1 MSIDKDFIFPVYI
14 YENILV
20 QIKEFSRKSKKE
32 IFGYLIGNIL
42 KWKEIIYIVIRDQIF
57 IKGAVHSHQFSTS
70 QIEGTAGE
78 YEKQFQNL
86 KIKKQDDNLRIVGWW
101 HSHPGI
107 GCFLSSTDFRT
118 QEFFFPESYQVA
130 LVVDPIR
137 EEFKFFTL
145 DKVSEKKYKSISNA
159 TISPKLDPKS

>member
-1 MSIDKDFIFPVYI
+1 MSINKDFIFPVYI
-14 YENILV
+14 YESILA
-20 QIKEFSRKSKKE
+20 QIKEFSKNSEKE

-42 KWKEIIYIVIRDQIF
+42 KWKETIYIIIKDQIF

-78 YEKQFQNL
+78 YEKQFQNS
-86 KIKKQDDNLRIVGWW
+86 KINEKDDNLRIVGWW

-107 GCFLSSTDFRT
+107 GCFLSMTDLDT
-118 QEFFFPESYQVA
+118 QEFFFPETYQVA

-137 EEFKFFTL
+137 DEFKFFTL
-145 DKVSEKKYKSISNA
+145 DKVSVKKYKSISNA
-159 TISPKLDPKS
+159 TIS

>member
-1 MSIDKDFIFPVYI
+1 MSFNDDFIFPVYI

-20 QIKEFSRKSKKE
+20 QIEEFSKNSKKE

-42 KWKEIIYIVIRDQIF
+42 KWKEIIYIIIKDQIF
-57 IKGAVHSHQFSTS
+57 IKGAIHSHQFSTS

-86 KIKKQDDNLRIVGWW
+86 KIKKQDDNLRIE
-101 HSHPGI
+101 
-107 GCFLSSTDFRT
+107 
-118 QEFFFPESYQVA
+118 EFFFPESYQVA

-145 DKVSEKKYKSISNA
+145 EKVSEKKYKSINNA
-159 TISPKLDPKS
+159 IISPK